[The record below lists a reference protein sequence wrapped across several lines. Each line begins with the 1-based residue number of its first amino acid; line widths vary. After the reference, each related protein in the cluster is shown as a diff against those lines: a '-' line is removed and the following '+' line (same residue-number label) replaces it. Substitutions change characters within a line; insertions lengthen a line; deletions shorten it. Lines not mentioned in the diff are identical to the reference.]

1 MAEDEKVVGAALVV
15 GGGIAGVQA
24 ALDLADSGIKVYLL
38 ERAPAIGGKMAQLD
52 KTFPTNDCAMCIVS
66 PKLVEAGRHI
76 NIDIIPSAELICL
89 EGSAGNF
96 TARIRRHPRYVDMEK
111 CTGCADCEAV
121 CPVSLPNEFNQGL
134 DDRKAIY
141 RSYPQAV
148 PNTYLV
154 TKLGTSP
161 CKNRC
166 PAETSAQGY
175 VALIAQGRYADAL
188 EVVKQYNPF
197 PATVGRV
204 CNHPCE
210 DECNRGKLDSPVA
223 ICALKRFVAD
233 WVHEHPGEQV
243 EPAEEALPPER
254 KGERVAVVG
263 AGPAGFS
270 AAHHLA
276 RMGYEVTI
284 FEALPVAG
292 GMMRVGIPAY
302 RLPREVL
309 EREID
314 DILKLGVEL
323 KLNTPIRNIDR
334 LLEAGYRA
342 VFVAIGAHEP
352 QRLGIPGETVRG
364 VHHGV
369 PFLQGVSLA
378 EKAGLMEGFED
389 RFIIAFG
396 IPIAPRVG
404 EKTVVIGGGNTA
416 TDAARTALRLGAKE
430 VSILYRRSRDEMPA
444 NPWEVDEA
452 ENEGI
457 QLQVLTAPV
466 EVLEREGH
474 VNGIRCV
481 RMKLGEPDES
491 GRRRP
496 IPIEGS
502 EFVIPADTMI
512 AAVAQAPE
520 VSFLEES
527 TGLEITRQGTFVVDP
542 RTLATTKPGVF
553 AGGDAAK
560 GPGTLIEA
568 IADGR
573 RAALSIDRYL
583 RGVELLTPREELP
596 LPVVELSREEVR
608 ARAERGELDL
618 GPRVHI
624 PVVAVEERTRDFRE
638 VELPLSQEQARAEA
652 SRCLSCGLCSE
663 CYRCVDICKAEA
675 VDHQQVAVEQEIQV
689 GAVVLSP
696 GYALYDPK
704 HSPEFGYGRYANVL
718 TSMEFERMLSASGPT
733 QGHIARPSDHRE
745 PKRIAFLQ
753 CIGSRDQR
761 HDYCSSVCCMYAT
774 KEAMLAMEHV
784 VGLEPTIFQMD
795 MRAFGKGFDEYFE
808 RGRSLGIRYIRCRIS
823 ELEENPETGD
833 LLIRYRREG
842 SKGSSLEEER
852 FDLAVLSV
860 GMESLADAGPVAKA
874 AGIGLDDRG
883 FCLTRG
889 FHPVETTRPG
899 VFACGA
905 FTEPKDIPDSVTQSS
920 GAAAAAL
927 SVIGEARGT
936 LTREKAYPPEMDVS
950 KEESRIGAFIC
961 SCGSNIAGVVDV
973 KALVDYATTLPGV
986 VHAENTIYTCSADSL
1001 KLIQER
1007 VKEFNLNRVVVASCT
1022 PRTHEPLFRD
1032 TIREAGLNPYLF
1044 EMANIRDQ
1052 CSWVHSGRPEEA
1064 TRKAKDLLRMAVRRS
1079 RVLIPLYQQTIGVN
1093 QACLVV
1099 GGGVAGMNA
1108 ALSLADQ
1115 GYRVFLVERER
1126 ELGGRMRRIHLAAD
1140 GQDPG
1145 RYLEQ
1150 VIDRVLE
1157 DDHIEVLAGHRV
1169 VETGGF
1175 KGNFKTTV
1183 EATDSP
1189 RRQLIEH
1196 GATILATGGV
1206 EYRGKAYSLGS
1217 DPRVIT
1223 QEEFERMVA
1232 RRKKEVKGLKSVV
1245 MIQCVGPWNDDESIP
1260 FYCSRICCS
1269 VAMKNAIE
1277 VKEANPAASV
1287 TVLYRDIR
1295 TYGFQEDRYTE
1306 ARRRGVIFVRYDWE
1320 NLPRVSLG
1328 NGRLRIEAEDPI
1340 LGKGLL
1346 LEPDLLVLS
1355 EAVVPSPGSE
1365 EVATLFKV
1373 PRTLEG
1379 FFLEAHVKLRPVDF
1393 PADGIYLCGM
1403 AHYPKSIDETL
1414 AQAQAAVARAS
1425 TILSR
1430 EAMEVGGVVAHVDGE
1445 RCAACL
1451 TCVRVCP
1458 YEVPAIN
1465 PKGEAEIEVARCQGC
1480 GACAAECPAKAIQLG
1495 HYRDD
1500 QLLAK
1505 CEAMAREEA
1514 G

>member
-1 MAEDEKVVGAALVV
+1 MADEQKIVGAALVV

-38 ERAPAIGGKMAQLD
+38 ERSPAIGGKMAQLD
-52 KTFPTNDCAMCIVS
+52 KTFPTNDCAMCIIS

-76 NIDIIPSAELICL
+76 NIDIIPSAELISL

-96 TARIRRHPRYVDMEK
+96 KARIRRHPRYVDMEK

-141 RSYPQAV
+141 RPYPQAV
-148 PNTYLV
+148 PNAYLV

-175 VALIAQGRYADAL
+175 ITLIAQGHYGEAL

-233 WVHEHPGEQV
+233 WVHEHPQEQGESAQ
-243 EPAEEALPPER
+243 EAAPPEG
-254 KGERVAVVG
+254 KGERVAIVG
-263 AGPAGFS
+263 AGPAGLS

-276 RMGYEVTI
+276 RMGYGVTI

-309 EREID
+309 QREID
-314 DILKLGVEL
+314 DILRLGVDL

-342 VFVAIGAHEP
+342 VFLAIGAHEP
-352 QRLGIPGETVRG
+352 QKLGIPGEDVRG

-378 EKAGLMEGFED
+378 ERVGVMEGFED
-389 RFIIAFG
+389 KFIIAFG

-430 VSILYRRSRDEMPA
+430 VSILYRRSRAEMPA
-444 NPWEVDEA
+444 NPWEIDEA
-452 ENEGI
+452 EKEGI

-466 EVLEREGH
+466 EVLETDGH

-481 RMKLGEPDES
+481 RMKLGDPDAS

-502 EFVIPADTMI
+502 EFSISADTMI

-527 TGLEITRQGTFVVDP
+527 TGLEITPKGTFVIDAK
-542 RTLATTKPGVF
+542 TLATTKPGVF

-573 RAALSIDRYL
+573 RTALSIDRYL

-596 LPVVELSREEVR
+596 LPVVELSEEEIRE
-608 ARAERGELDL
+608 RAERGEVDPR
-618 GPRVHI
+618 PRVHI
-624 PVVAVEERTRDFRE
+624 PAVEVEERTRDFRE
-638 VELPLSQEQARAEA
+638 VELPLTEEQARAEA
-652 SRCLSCGLCSE
+652 ARCLSCGLCSE
-663 CYRCVDICKAEA
+663 CYRCVDACKAEA
-675 VDHQQVAVEQEIQV
+675 LDHQQVVVEEEIRV
-689 GAVVLSP
+689 GAIVLSP
-696 GYALYDPK
+696 GYSLYDPA

-733 QGHIARPSDHRE
+733 EGHISRPSDHRE

-753 CIGSRDQR
+753 CVGSRDQG

-774 KEAMLAMEHV
+774 KEAMLAMEHI

-795 MRAFGKGFDEYFE
+795 MRAFGKGFDDYFE
-808 RGRSLGIRYIRCRIS
+808 RGKNLGIQYIRCRIS
-823 ELEENPETGD
+823 DLEEDPETGD
-833 LLIRYRREG
+833 LLIRYRPEQGRG
-842 SKGSSLEEER
+842 STLKEER
-852 FDLAVLSV
+852 FDLVVLSV
-860 GMESLADAGPVAKA
+860 GMESLADAHPLAKA
-874 AGIGLDDRG
+874 SGIELDDRG

-905 FTEPKDIPDSVTQSS
+905 FTEPKDIPDSVIQSS

-936 LTREKAYPPEMDVS
+936 LTREKAYPPEIDVS
-950 KEESRIGAFIC
+950 KEKPRIGAFIC

-973 KALVDYATTLPGV
+973 KAVVDYATTLPGV
-986 VHAENTIYTCSADSL
+986 VHTENTIYTCSADSL

-1052 CSWVHSGRPEEA
+1052 CSWVHSARPEEA
-1064 TRKAKDLLRMAVRRS
+1064 TRKAKDLLRMAVQRS
-1079 RVLIPLYQQTIGVN
+1079 QMLTPLYQQTIGVN

-1099 GGGVAGMNA
+1099 GGGIAGMNA
-1108 ALSLADQ
+1108 ALNLADQ
-1115 GYRVFLVERER
+1115 GYKVFLVERDK
-1126 ELGGRMRRIHLAAD
+1126 ELGGRMRRIYSTAD
-1140 GQDPG
+1140 GQDPQE
-1145 RYLEQ
+1145 YLKG
-1150 VIDRVLE
+1150 VVDRVLRN
-1157 DDHIEVLAGHRV
+1157 DHIQVLAGHRV

-1183 EATDSP
+1183 EAMDSP

-1196 GATILATGGV
+1196 GATILCTGGV
-1206 EYRGKAYSLGS
+1206 EYRGEAFSLGS
-1217 DPRVIT
+1217 HPRVIT
-1223 QEEFERMVA
+1223 QEEFEEMLAHRQE
-1232 RRKKEVKGLKSVV
+1232 EVKGLKSLV
-1245 MIQCVGPWNDDESIP
+1245 MIQCVGPWNDDQGIP
-1260 FYCSRICCS
+1260 FYCSRVCCS
-1269 VAMKNAIE
+1269 VALKNAIK
-1277 VKEANPAASV
+1277 VKEANPAASL

-1295 TYGFQEDRYTE
+1295 TYGFHEDLYTQ
-1306 ARRRGVIFVRYDWE
+1306 ARRKGVIFVRYEPE
-1320 NLPRVSLG
+1320 NPPQLSLRD
-1328 NGRLRIEAEDPI
+1328 GRLRIGAKDPV
-1340 LGKGLL
+1340 LGIDLP

-1355 EAVVPSPGSE
+1355 EAVVPTPGSE
-1365 EVATLFKV
+1365 ELAKLFKV

-1393 PADGIYLCGM
+1393 PTDGIYLCGM

-1425 TILSR
+1425 TILSKKT
-1430 EAMEVGGVVAHVDGE
+1430 MEVGGVVARVDGE
-1445 RCAACL
+1445 KCAACL

-1458 YEVPAIN
+1458 YEVPVIN
-1465 PKGEAEIEVARCQGC
+1465 AKGEAEIEVAKCQGC
-1480 GACAAECPAKAIQLG
+1480 GACAAECPAKAIELQ
-1495 HYRDD
+1495 HYEDA
-1500 QLLAK
+1500 QILAK
-1505 CEAMAREEA
+1505 CEFAMEEVA
-1514 G
+1514 